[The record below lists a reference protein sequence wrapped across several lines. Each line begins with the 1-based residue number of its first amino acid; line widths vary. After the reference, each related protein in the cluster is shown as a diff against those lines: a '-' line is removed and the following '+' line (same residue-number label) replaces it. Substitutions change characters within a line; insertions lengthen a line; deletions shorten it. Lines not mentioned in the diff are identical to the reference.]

1 MIKVFK
7 EEGKMIIKNGQIV
20 LFENEDVVIK
30 NKDIKIENGIITK
43 LSDKIENEN
52 DEIIDAKGNIVMP
65 GLINTHSHIAM
76 SIFRGTFEGCNLYT
90 WLHEKVWP
98 IEDNLTKSQIYNA
111 SKLSFLEMISTG
123 TTCVNDQYFMPEETR
138 KAAEEMKMRA
148 VLTRPLMDLGSE
160 EMLKMRIEEFEVF
173 YSSRNKEND
182 LISYTVSP
190 HGLYTC
196 SDKCLEE
203 ARNLA
208 KKYNL
213 PIHTHFLESIDE
225 VEDIRKIHSMDAI
238 DVLEKYFKDCK
249 LILAH
254 CVKANENVI
263 EGLKKLNCG
272 IAHNPVSNL
281 RLGCKIADVTK
292 YLRNNINVGLGTDGQ
307 GSGNNL
313 DMFEAMKIACL
324 LQGGIH
330 ENEDRITSKEAIKM
344 ATIYGAKVLGLDKKI
359 GSIEIGKDADLIIVD
374 IEPKL
379 DNITKLPNNDLI
391 SNLVYN
397 TSGRDVLTTIVK
409 GKVLMKDRNILITD
423 ENEIISEFKQRML

>member
-7 EEGKMIIKNGQIV
+7 EEGKMIIKNGQVV

-30 NKDIKIENGIITK
+30 NKDIKIENGMITK
-43 LSDKIENEN
+43 LNDNIENEN

-160 EMLKMRIEEFEVF
+160 EMLKMRIEEFEMF

-225 VEDIRKIHSMDAI
+225 IEDIRKIHSMDAI
-238 DVLEKYFKDCK
+238 DVLEKYFKDCQ

-254 CVKANENVI
+254 CVKANDKVI
-263 EGLKKLNCG
+263 EGLKNLNCG

-292 YLRNNINVGLGTDGQ
+292 YLRNNINVGIGTDGQ

-344 ATIYGAKVLGLDKKI
+344 ATIYGAKVLGLDKRI

-423 ENEIISEFKQRML
+423 ENEIINEYKQRML